1 MTWTKVEES
10 EHKTKTKTVKSEPE
24 KTVIPEP
31 TAEPIPEPEL
41 GSEPLK
47 NVRQEKFCQSIVK
60 GSIPSDA
67 YAQAGFKCRTPD
79 IAKSAGNR
87 MLTIV
92 DVSDRIIYL
101 QKKIADGICTDKIAT
116 KQELAEVLSRIIRT
130 TMSDFL
136 EYDKDGEAY
145 YTLNDKTI
153 GKDAIKKMKCRTTR
167 DEHGQVVFEK
177 QIEDIELVDKLA
189 AVRELAKLMGY
200 DVDAEGSLPADLK
213 DFMARIAKDI
223 FTLPSQQED
232 NKDG

>member
-1 MTWTKVEES
+1 MTWTKVDES

-24 KTVIPEP
+24 KTVEP
-31 TAEPIPEPEL
+31 TAVPIPEPEL

-47 NVRQEKFCQSIVK
+47 NVRQEKFCQSIVN
-60 GSIPSDA
+60 GMSQQDA
-67 YAQAGFKCRTPD
+67 YIQAGYKCKSDVMACKAASRMSINVD
-79 IAKSAGNR
+79 IS
-87 MLTIV
+87 
-92 DVSDRIIYL
+92 SRIAYL
-101 QKKIADGICTDKIAT
+101 EKKIAAGICKDKIAT
-116 KQELAEVLSRIIRT
+116 KQEVAEVLSRIIRT

-232 NKDG
+232 KE

>member
-1 MTWTKVEES
+1 MTWTKVDES
-10 EHKTKTKTVKSEPE
+10 HEDAKTKTVKSEPE

-87 MLTIV
+87 MLTNV

-101 QKKIADGICTDKIAT
+101 EKKIAAGICTDKIAT